1 MSIKNC
7 WHCGEKVFAR
17 DHFCLNCKKIQPL
30 DKNTNFF
37 DFLGFRKVKI
47 DLSELRKKFI
57 TLNRE
62 FHPDFFYNSTKLEQ
76 DASLERSTFLNKGN
90 QVLKDEFK
98 RAKYLVDFYAPKI
111 AEKKIQQSQASLM
124 ELMELKED
132 LMDFQF
138 ASGDEKNELKEK
150 LNSDLAELSEKMS
163 EFSQKLDSLFE
174 AYDDA
179 PKEQKIEVL
188 EKLNKTLNESSYVKR
203 LAKDFEE
210 ALES

>member
-7 WHCGEKVFAR
+7 WNCEEKVFAR

-30 DKNTNFF
+30 NKDINFF
-37 DFLGFRKVKI
+37 EFLGFRNVKI

-62 FHPDFFYNSTKLEQ
+62 FHPDFFYNSTELEQ
-76 DASLERSTFLNKGN
+76 EASLERSTFLNKAN

-98 RAKYLVDFYAPKI
+98 RAKYLVNIFAPEI
-111 AEKKIQQSQASLM
+111 LEKKVQQSQASLT

-132 LMDFQF
+132 LMDYNF
-138 ASGDEKNELKEK
+138 AEGEEKTQMKVK

-163 EFSQKLDSLFE
+163 EFSQKIDSLFE
-174 AYDDA
+174 EFDNTS
-179 PKEQKIEVL
+179 KEQKNEVL
-188 EKLNKTLNESSYVKR
+188 EKLNATLNESSYVKR